1 MPSAASE
8 PQAAAATGV
17 VASAAAAESSFV
29 ILTGQPT
36 TPARVDK
43 PAGKATRPRALPS
56 TTTEPNTVSRGRVK
70 WTRIVWDAH
79 GNSAASAGLSLS
91 FEVQDASVEDDMD
104 SQEITSSCEPE
115 LDAQAEFYL
124 VGKQAV
130 GEGSTTDLDFLDNNE
145 QDVMNAQLTSD
156 IHLMADAAD
165 GQAQRLEQ
173 QESVEKRTRDVLAK
187 EMDQLGNHAVRS
199 S

>member
-1 MPSAASE
+1 M
-8 PQAAAATGV
+8 AATGV

-29 ILTGQPT
+29 IRTGQPT
-36 TPARVDK
+36 TPASVDN
-43 PAGKATRPRALPS
+43 PAGKATRPRAQPS
-56 TTTEPNTVSRGRVK
+56 TAAEPKSECLGRAK
-70 WTRIVWDAH
+70 WPRIVWDAL
-79 GNSAASAGLSLS
+79 GKSGASAGSSLL

-115 LDAQAEFYL
+115 LDAQAEFYP

-130 GEGSTTDLDFLDNNE
+130 DEGSTTDLDFLDNNE
-145 QDVMNAQLTSD
+145 QDAMNSQLTSD